1 MADLNELDDFKEIE
15 KSGKL
20 RDDLTLSNIYNVKI
34 GGFGN
39 PEIVRTFLASLTVDE
54 LEQDISVYETLSKDK
69 NWPVSQIIQREV
81 DKIRVS
87 NISKDYVLRKERL
100 VKYFPP
106 IIVAILPRNLDDTFS
121 LKLDFDKK
129 EPAQIKEYIFEK
141 SNYRKNDKLKPYF
154 TEANDISLIQG
165 LYLLQVS
172 QVFDFT
178 ILCWDRA
185 KYYAVVIDGQHRMD
199 SLIESKKA
207 YPAVKNYYQDVVFVE
222 FSNLIRKENE
232 TVTPV
237 EVVRRVFVDI
247 NTNAKKVG
255 VVCQILMDDKEL
267 SYLIVQSLVDSVNT
281 DGSAKPPERHL
292 KSQLVDWYGESLKH
306 NLPHL
311 TGILSLQQIINDYL
325 LDGSLSSI
333 DDLRR
338 PTKVKKWVHTLNSFF
353 FVDEIIAKENSEYAN
368 VTRLVTSLKEY
379 DRLCSLDEEVYAE
392 DGEFR
397 ETTLFVYDYR
407 TLEIAQ
413 KVFEELY
420 ASSIIDFFNEFEP
433 YKKAYEVVNEAKGFE
448 HGSTI
453 YTALLSSRKKISAN
467 KVLKEALAELKG
479 EMEDKL
485 YGQYYHLYT
494 VLGQKTL
501 FNIMFKRIFD
511 KFTTDFKEGDIRGIT
526 SVFLAEINSLVNF
539 IPSNTGPIFG
549 KKEEFVVTELERNL
563 QDLGPIASQFWEGII
578 YENNRIIYNS
588 QGIKSFSSAIEYMI
602 NLLKAIER
610 GEKFPEFKISFM
622 DVRIKRILKK
632 SSNYSDEDLSSYAK
646 QIIKKKEEFLISLFK
661 KEKN

>member
-1 MADLNELDDFKEIE
+1 MADLNELDDFNEIE

-20 RDDLTLSNIYNVKI
+20 KDDLTISNIYNVKI

-106 IIVAILPRNLDDTFS
+106 IIVAILPRNPDDTFS
-121 LKLDFDKK
+121 LKLDFNKD

-141 SNYRKNDKLKPYF
+141 SNYRKNDRLKPYF
-154 TEANDISLIQG
+154 IGANDLSIIQG

-178 ILCWDRA
+178 ILCWDRS
-185 KYYAVVIDGQHRMD
+185 KYYAVVIDGQHRLD

-207 YPAVKNYYQDVVFVE
+207 YPAIKNYYQDVVFVE

-232 TVTPV
+232 EVTPV

-255 VVCQILMDDKEL
+255 VVRQILMDDKDL
-267 SYLIVQSLVDSVNT
+267 SYLIVQSLVDSVNS
-281 DGSAKPPERHL
+281 DGSIKPPERHL

-311 TGILSLQQIINDYL
+311 TGILALQQIVNDYL

-333 DDLRR
+333 DELRS

-353 FVDEIIAKENSEYAN
+353 FVDEVISKENSDYAN

-379 DRLCSLDEEVYAE
+379 NQLRSLDEEVYAE
-392 DGEFR
+392 EAEYK

-420 ASSIIDFFNEFEP
+420 ASSIIHFFNEFTP

-453 YTALLSSRKKISAN
+453 YTALLSSRKKISAS
-467 KVLKEALAELKG
+467 KVLKEALAALKG

-485 YGQYYHLYT
+485 YGQYYLLYT

-501 FNIMFKRIFD
+501 FNILFKRIFD
-511 KFTTDFKEGDIRGIT
+511 KFTSDFKERDVKGIT
-526 SVFLAEINSLVNF
+526 SLFLSEINSLVDY
-539 IPSNTGPIFG
+539 SVMETGPIFG
-549 KKEEFVVTELERNL
+549 KKEEFIVSDLERNIV
-563 QDLGPIASQFWEGII
+563 DLGPIASQFWEGII

-588 QGIKSFSSAIEYMI
+588 QGIKSFSSTIEYMI
-602 NLLKAIER
+602 NLSNAIKKN
-610 GEKFPEFKISFM
+610 GELPEFKISFM
-622 DVRIKRILKK
+622 EVRIKRILKK
-632 SSNYSDEDLSSYAK
+632 ASNYSDEELSNYAK
-646 QIIKKKEEFLISLFK
+646 VIMKRKEEFLIKLFK
-661 KEKN
+661 AKKD